1 MQLAYLKYKNPQ
13 FFKVLTELCNHHHN
27 QFRTFSSPLIGN
39 PVCYSP
45 SHVRLFAIPWTI
57 ACQAPL
63 SMEFSRQEYWSEL
76 PFPSPGDPPNSGTE
90 PKSPALLSELPGKPQ
105 NIYSR

>member
-1 MQLAYLKYKNPQ
+1 MLEYIGGGLVAKLCLTLA
-13 FFKVLTELCNHHHN
+13 T
-27 QFRTFSSPLIGN
+27 
-39 PVCYSP
+39 
-45 SHVRLFAIPWTI
+45 PWT
-57 ACQAPL
+57 ATCQVPL
-63 SMEFSRQEYWSEL
+63 SMGCSRQEYWSEL